1 MRKYSLGI
9 IGLALVMVL
18 AACSDLPAPR
28 PQEGGGGRAGPAAI
42 AEAIPAPTD
51 IRPGVVPN
59 VVLVFAGEA
68 EAAVEEAGYVV
79 EFDKKGLA
87 FVAAEPNKKKDLICE
102 QDPVAETAAP
112 EGGTVTLTFDAK
124 CTELAEEA

>member
-1 MRKYSLGI
+1 MKKYSLGM
-9 IGLALVMVL
+9 IGVALVMVL
-18 AACSDLPAPR
+18 AACTDVPAPR
-28 PQEGGGGRAGPAAI
+28 TQEGGGAAGPAAI
-42 AEAIPAPTD
+42 AEAVPAPTD
-51 IRPGVVPN
+51 IQPGVVPN
-59 VVLVFAGEA
+59 VVLVLAGDA
-68 EAAVEEAGYVV
+68 QAAVEEAGYVV

-87 FVAAEPNKKKDLICE
+87 FVTAEPNKENDLICE